1 MTNHIF
7 HLLNYSGVGFA
18 LYFLCGDVE
27 VLFYGGGGAG
37 VEGEWVG
44 RRGVTL
50 DGCLFEYLGIAFGK
64 VVHLTFPP

>member
-1 MTNHIF
+1 MANHIF

-37 VEGEWVG
+37 VEGEGVG
-44 RRGVTL
+44 GFLAGT
-50 DGCLFEYLGIAFGK
+50 DGSLLEYLGIAFGEI
-64 VVHLTFPP
+64 VHLTFPP